1 MQGASPLAS
10 PGLEPRRHLQS
21 LPDRYPQG
29 AEPVFRHKNGRKC
42 FPLDSAGSQGEG
54 DRGRWNYPSHAT
66 AAFEMVLSPGAGIA
80 SAASGSV
87 AGMQGAKPLA

>member
-1 MQGASPLAS
+1 MG
-10 PGLEPRRHLQS
+10 
-21 LPDRYPQG
+21 
-29 AEPVFRHKNGRKC
+29 K
-42 FPLDSAGSQGEG
+42 AGSQGEG
-54 DRGRWNYPSHAT
+54 GPGERNYPSQAT